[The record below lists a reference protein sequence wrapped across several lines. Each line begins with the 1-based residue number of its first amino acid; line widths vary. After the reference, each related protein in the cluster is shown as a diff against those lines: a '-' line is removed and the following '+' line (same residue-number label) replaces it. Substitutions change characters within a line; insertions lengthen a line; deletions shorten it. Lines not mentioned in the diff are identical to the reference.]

1 MRVPSGLPRKR
12 RRSRLCSREGVRVWV
27 DPEADPADTDR
38 LEFRE
43 GSRILGADEDVD
55 RLGGDGVIDVGNPP
69 QEVVRTTGQ
78 NDPSVRSCVNGC
90 SAWLV
95 SDPSRRLTPASAQSV
110 PRLMAPACSVLELRR
125 RQHS

>member
-1 MRVPSGLPRKR
+1 MLR
-12 RRSRLCSREGVRVWV
+12 
-27 DPEADPADTDR
+27 
-38 LEFRE
+38 
-43 GSRILGADEDVD
+43 ADEDVD
-55 RLGGDGVIDVGNPP
+55 RLGGDSLDDCADQGHVRQVRCVEDVSSCFREGCEATDGVIDVGDPP

-95 SDPSRRLTPASAQSV
+95 SDPPRRPTPASAQSV

-125 RQHS
+125 VVGPMSSVDRSTRS